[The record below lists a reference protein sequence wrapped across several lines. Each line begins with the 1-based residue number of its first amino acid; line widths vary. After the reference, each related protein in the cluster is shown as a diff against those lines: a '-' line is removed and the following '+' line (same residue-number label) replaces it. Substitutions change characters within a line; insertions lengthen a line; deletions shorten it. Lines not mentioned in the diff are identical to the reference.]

1 MFHKRAEQKQTI
13 QPLNKPNFSNSF
25 IKDQNLIIDNNVV
38 QEIIQKTAA
47 IASKDKTGD
56 GSESPVFDLQ
66 AEIDSHPDSLF
77 VKCFAIKADEPND
90 NGDYFSKS
98 ELIKG
103 TPTFVGVPL
112 FTNHA
117 NSDINQARGKVVH
130 SWWDEEKNGIMI
142 IGRVDA
148 VAYPQL
154 ARGIKED
161 YILGTS
167 MGCITPE
174 CRVLM
179 HDGTYLPISEVQPG
193 DSVYTHTGNIKEV
206 LNNQIRYKNEEI
218 YKLVYEGFNSSLIIT
233 GNHPVL
239 TLKEHIFC
247 ACGCG
252 LELPKN
258 YTRFRNWKNKYRK
271 HFINGHSQNVCNSN
285 PKSPNHTTENK
296 KLIQK
301 VRSYDMDDFEWK
313 PVSELNKNDV
323 VVFPIECNR
332 SKKNQPTI
340 NQAKLIGYF
349 LAEGSY
355 KKYDNIRKE
364 VNFSFCYSQ
373 EKDTYVP
380 EVISLLKSCFGE
392 NISIWTQHRFPN
404 NDVIIVCCHNSKV
417 ADWFYK
423 YCGEYSISKK
433 LPPEFISWSP
443 KIQKTII
450 GTFINGD
457 GCTSTRNCVHKN
469 NNKTLHTLYTSIS
482 INSSSQ
488 KLIEQ
493 FSVALARCG
502 IWHTIR
508 ANYDSKSIELKSC
521 VGLGT
526 YSVDRIFKGNE
537 VTLNC
542 HSSFEI
548 VINQNYATMIY
559 DYTEKN
565 NKTLYRKFKT
575 FSSQNDIL
583 ITGPY
588 LCRKI
593 KQIEKNVY
601 TGSVHNLQVKDDN
614 SYIAEGVVV
623 KNCQVQYSLCS
634 ACHNYAETPD
644 RYCACIRERKTRVS
658 SSKNETCQYFKNG
671 SGKECPI
678 CGSTKNN
685 IKKFNYNGKIF
696 EYNYGIKF
704 IENSFVTHPACS
716 DCGVTEV
723 IDPNK
728 LRTKIAEIEKTLPRL
743 LKAIKTHEGICTD
756 KQCIKVAGQQEIDQL
771 TQALDL
777 ISSVSKAM
785 LNQKEQIDL
794 EFLSDLV
801 QVLADLQTV
810 TDELTEQGYGRLQS
824 PDPNAQPQQPQSPE
838 TPKIESGPQITN
850 SAQPVNP
857 TPGGGSKVHSGPAGQ
872 VGNVTSPLANTKKLN
887 LEKIAN
893 NIIHSIKTL
902 TLSEKEIIKKEHR
915 KQLKTASLKKKSNV
929 HIDFSINKKELKL
942 LTAKNKGKTTL

>member
-1 MFHKRAEQKQTI
+1 MFHKRAEQKQTII

-25 IKDQNLIIDNNVV
+25 IKDQNLIIDDNVV
-38 QEIIQKTAA
+38 QDIIQKTAA
-47 IASKDKTGD
+47 TASKDKTGD
-56 GSESPVFDLQ
+56 GSESPAFDLQ

-90 NGDYFSKS
+90 NGDFFSKD

-167 MGCITPE
+167 MGCVTPE

-179 HDGTYLPISEVQPG
+179 QDMAYLPISEVKPG
-193 DSVYTHTGNIKEV
+193 DFVYTHKGRVKKV
-206 LNNQIRYKNEEI
+206 LNTQIRYKKEFIRHIQIE
-218 YKLVYEGFNSSLIIT
+218 NSVIKIT
-233 GNHPVL
+233 TNHPIL
-239 TLKEHIFC
+239 TLK
-247 ACGCG
+247 
-252 LELPKN
+252 KN
-258 YTRFRNWKNKYRK
+258 RTWK
-271 HFINGHSQNVCNSN
+271 S
-285 PKSPNHTTENK
+285 NK
-296 KLIQK
+296 KQLIFTNEDKNVSWVDAKDLQK
-301 VRSYDMDDFEWK
+301 
-313 PVSELNKNDV
+313 
-323 VVFPIECNR
+323 
-332 SKKNQPTI
+332 
-340 NQAKLIGYF
+340 
-349 LAEGSY
+349 
-355 KKYDNIRKE
+355 
-364 VNFSFCYSQ
+364 
-373 EKDTYVP
+373 
-380 EVISLLKSCFGE
+380 
-392 NISIWTQHRFPN
+392 
-404 NDVIIVCCHNSKV
+404 
-417 ADWFYK
+417 
-423 YCGEYSISKK
+423 
-433 LPPEFISWSP
+433 
-443 KIQKTII
+443 
-450 GTFINGD
+450 
-457 GCTSTRNCVHKN
+457 
-469 NNKTLHTLYTSIS
+469 
-482 INSSSQ
+482 NSSIIFFA
-488 KLIEQ
+488 KNIEELETC
-493 FSVALARCG
+493 FA
-502 IWHTIR
+502 
-508 ANYDSKSIELKSC
+508 YKS
-521 VGLGT
+521 
-526 YSVDRIFKGNE
+526 NE
-537 VTLNC
+537 
-542 HSSFEI
+542 
-548 VINQNYATMIY
+548 QNHV
-559 DYTEKN
+559 
-565 NKTLYRKFKT
+565 FV
-575 FSSQNDIL
+575 
-583 ITGPY
+583 
-588 LCRKI
+588 
-593 KQIEKNVY
+593 KNVY
-601 TGSVHNLQVKDDN
+601 TKNEKTNIKNSHNTSSDFIVRKIKSNLPVFYDGLVYNLQVEEDN
-614 SYIAEGVVV
+614 SYICENMII

-634 ACHNYAETPD
+634 ICHSYAETPD
-644 RYCACIRERKTRVS
+644 SYCQHIREQKTRQVTARNQ
-658 SSKNETCQYFKNG
+658 KCEYHKNG
-671 SGKECPI
+671 KEQKCPI
-678 CGSTKNN
+678 CGSTKSD
-685 IKKFNYNGKIF
+685 IKTFSVNSKSF

-824 PDPNAQPQQPQSPE
+824 PDPNAQPQQPQQSPE
-838 TPKIESGPQITN
+838 TQKVESGPQITN

-872 VGNVTSPLANTKKLN
+872 VGNVTSPLATTKKLN
-887 LEKIAN
+887 LEKVAN
-893 NIIHSIKTL
+893 SILCNIKAL

-915 KQLKTASLKKKSNV
+915 KQLKTASLKKKSNL